1 MEQSRSRYQELQ
13 LPRSEK
19 KAFDKEYHFKAWG
32 TCVCSQTG
40 RIGSPQEKLRQVETL
55 ATELVREGLATKKAL
70 QKLIGLFIHPF
81 MHRRECMR
89 LFHHVYAFIDQMPDK
104 GLRKLPPYV
113 KDEILSAALVLP
125 LAEASARWPVS
136 IQISA
141 SDASSERGGRASTI
155 TSKAMAKT
163 LFRFSEKNGE
173 YTRLDWDMHGIPP
186 PSSMSV
192 APKPLLDALQKHHWT
207 ATQSIKFGKR
217 EHINI
222 LELEM
227 IKQEIKSRVNSGR
240 EAAAL

>member
-81 MHRRECMR
+81 MHRRECMG

-104 GLRKLPPYV
+104 GLRKLPPYDV

-141 SDASSERGGRASTI
+141 SDASSESGGRASTI

-173 YTRLDWDMHGIPP
+173 YILGWTGICMAFLPLVLCRLPLSHCWMPSKNITGQP
-186 PSSMSV
+186 PSPSN
-192 APKPLLDALQKHHWT
+192 WERG
-207 ATQSIKFGKR
+207 SI
-217 EHINI
+217 
-222 LELEM
+222 
-227 IKQEIKSRVNSGR
+227 
-240 EAAAL
+240 